1 MWIFLNTGFISV
13 VQDRRDSER
22 VVIRARRPEVL
33 MRLFPK
39 EKILLNREA
48 DYRYRVFVRR
58 AQLGAALCGEIIGI
72 DYPNFKDSVQDSE
85 TRALYHAIWEL
96 GLEYQR

>member
-1 MWIFLNTGFISV
+1 MWIFLNSGFISV
-13 VQDRRDSER
+13 VQDRRDSEKL
-22 VVIRARRPEVL
+22 VIRSRRPEVL

-58 AQLGAALCGEIIGI
+58 AQLGAALCREIIAL
-72 DYPNFKDSVQDSE
+72 DYPNFKDSIQDSE
-85 TRALYHAIWEL
+85 TRAFYHGIWEL

>member
-13 VQDRRDSER
+13 VQDRNNSER
-22 VVIRARRPEVL
+22 VIVRSRRPEVL
-33 MRLFPK
+33 VRLFPK
-39 EKILLNREA
+39 EKILINREA

-58 AQLGAALCGEIIGI
+58 AQLGAAVCREIIGI
-72 DYPNFKDSVQDSE
+72 DYPNFKDSVRDSE
-85 TRALYHAIWEL
+85 ARGLYHAIWEL